1 MSVPE
6 PPHLLILGGTGE
18 GAALAAA
25 VEAQF
30 GAALRITTS
39 LAGRTPSPSPL
50 PCRLRIGGFGG
61 AAAMAAYLV
70 VERVRLVVD
79 ATHPFAVRISAEA
92 AKACRAAAVPLLTI
106 DRPPWRRHRDDRW
119 IEVGDLSVAAMALSD
134 LGRRVFLTVGGR
146 GLKAFAGLAQHHFLL
161 RLVAAPA
168 APPPLPSYALLL
180 ARGPFTLADE
190 RRILAEH
197 AIEVLVAKA
206 SGGSATEAK
215 LVAARERRLPVV
227 MVRRPEKP
235 AGERVDGIAEA
246 IGWIQSHLPIGRR
259 CAEEPGS

>member
-1 MSVPE
+1 MSALE
-6 PPHLLILGGTGE
+6 PPHLLILGGTAE

-25 VEAQF
+25 AETAF

-39 LAGRTPSPSPL
+39 LAGRTPRPAPL
-50 PCRLRIGGFGG
+50 PGRVRMGGFGG

-70 VERVRLVVD
+70 AERVLLVVD

-92 AKACRAAAVPLLTI
+92 AEACRAAAVPLLAI
-106 DRPPWRRHRDDRW
+106 DRPAWRRHRDDRW
-119 IEVGDLSVAAMALSD
+119 IEVGDLSAAATALSD

-146 GLKAFAGLAQHHFLL
+146 GLEAFAGLAHHHFLL
-161 RLVAAPA
+161 RLVGAPA

-206 SGGSATEAK
+206 SGGGATEAK
-215 LVAARERRLPVV
+215 LVAARERGLPVV
-227 MVRRPEKP
+227 MVRRPSKP
-235 AGERVDGIAEA
+235 VGERVDGVAAA
-246 IGWIQSHLPIGRR
+246 IGWIQSQLPIARR
-259 CAEEPGS
+259 LREERGS

>member
-6 PPHLLILGGTGE
+6 PPHLLILGGTAE

-25 VEAQF
+25 AERQF

-39 LAGRTPSPSPL
+39 LAGRTPRPARL
-50 PCRLRIGGFGG
+50 PGLVRIGGFGG
-61 AAAMAAYLV
+61 AAAMVAYLAA
-70 VERVRLVVD
+70 ERIGLVID

-92 AKACRAAAVPLLTI
+92 AEACRAAAVPLLAI
-106 DRPPWRRHRDDRW
+106 DRPVWCRQPDDRW
-119 IEVGDLSVAAMALSD
+119 IEVGDLVAAATALSD

-146 GLKAFAGLAQHHFLL
+146 GLEAFTGLAHHHFLL

-227 MVRRPEKP
+227 IVRRPQKP
-235 AGERVDGIAEA
+235 AGEHVDGIAEA
-246 IGWIQSHLPIGRR
+246 IGWIEARLS
-259 CAEEPGS
+259 AS